1 MAYGNKE
8 QQIKIII
15 ETLNIMTEAKRDGFF
30 VKFVDEQ
37 LWQKDKSVNMML
49 SNYIDKLLEET
60 Q

>member
-1 MAYGNKE
+1 MKYGNKE

-15 ETLNIMTEAKRDGFF
+15 ETLNNMSEAKRDGFF

-49 SNYIDKLLEET
+49 SKYIVNLLEET
-60 Q
+60 A